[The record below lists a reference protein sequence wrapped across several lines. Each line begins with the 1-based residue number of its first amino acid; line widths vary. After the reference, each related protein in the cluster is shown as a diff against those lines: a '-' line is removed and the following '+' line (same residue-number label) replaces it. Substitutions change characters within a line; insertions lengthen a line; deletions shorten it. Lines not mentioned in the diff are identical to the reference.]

1 MTTASACACPP
12 HPYRTRA
19 RAWYLGD
26 MLPIAIRRLGRV
38 PYHDGLRLQEEARAR
53 VLAGGDDECLVL
65 EHEPVVTLGKR
76 GGLVDRAALERM
88 GTPVVQTERGGFAT
102 WHGPGQLVA
111 YPIVD
116 TLRARVGVRRLV
128 RALGA
133 LMLGVAADL
142 GLTDL
147 VYDDERPGVYRD
159 GKKLGSL
166 GLHLSRG
173 VTMHGLAL
181 NVCND
186 LDGFHAIVPCGFA
199 ELQVS
204 TLSRELGREVSLA
217 AAMDALERRIPRLF
231 DEA

>member
-1 MTTASACACPP
+1 
-12 HPYRTRA
+12 
-19 RAWYLGD
+19 
-26 MLPIAIRRLGRV
+26 MLPLAIQRLGRV
-38 PYHDGLRLQEEARAR
+38 PYDEGLRLQESARAR
-53 VLAGGDDECLVL
+53 VLDGGVDEVLLL
-65 EHEPVVTLGKR
+65 EHDPVVTLGKR
-76 GGLVDRAALERM
+76 GGLVDRAALERLA
-88 GTPVVQTERGGFAT
+88 TPIVQTERGGFAT

-128 RALGA
+128 RALGG

-142 GLTDL
+142 GLADL
-147 VYDDERPGVYRD
+147 VYDDERPGVYRE
-159 GKKLGSL
+159 GRKLGSL

-186 LDGFHAIVPCGFA
+186 LDGFRAIVPCGFA

-204 TLSRELGREVSLA
+204 TLSRELGRAVPVAVAL
-217 AAMDALERRIPRLF
+217 DALERRLPRIF
-231 DEA
+231 DDG